1 MDYMTRAIA
10 AGGEIR
16 AFAASTRDLVEY
28 ARERH
33 HTTPVVTA
41 ALGRLLTGGAMM
53 GAMMQNE
60 DDLLTLQMKGDGPMR
75 GLTVTADAFGHVKGY
90 PDVPQADLPLK
101 ADGKLDVGGAI
112 GHGTLRV
119 LKDLGL
125 KEPYTG
131 TIDLRTGE
139 IGDDLTY
146 YFALSEQVPS
156 AVGLGVLVDRDLSV
170 AQAGGFIVQLMPFAR
185 EETICLLERQ
195 VEKVTS
201 VTEMLS
207 AGMTPE
213 DLLGFLLDRTDV
225 EFTQKLPLSFTCHCS
240 RERTRRVL
248 CRLQSDQL
256 GEMIADGAPV
266 EVHCAF
272 CNTDYRFSV
281 EDLRSIL
288 DERR

>member
-90 PDVPQADLPLK
+90 PDMPQADLPLK

-170 AQAGGFIVQLMPFAR
+170 AQAGGFIVQLMPFAQ

-213 DLLGFLLDRTDV
+213 DLLGFLLDGTDV

-248 CRLQSDQL
+248 CGLQSDQL
-256 GEMIADGAPV
+256 EEMIADGAPV

-281 EDLRSIL
+281 DDLRSVL
-288 DERR
+288 DEQR

>member
-248 CRLQSDQL
+248 CGLQSDQL